1 MQQRLS
7 LREWARNNK
16 IWEPYSWRTFL
27 EKDLVPFYRQ
37 AFILNEFYNFLKS
50 YEICGKNSL
59 KDIEDEV
66 LKNKVRVAIY
76 GGADNPAT
84 SFAKFM
90 YDYFGL
96 RAENASSFEESI
108 KFYESWG
115 DSIKISVRDNSWIN
129 SISIKNLV
137 DELRRIISE
146 ICSKI
151 GIRLSEVGI
160 QETYPYY
167 PSGFINPDTLLPQ
180 PGEKPEKLISLINEF
195 RQKAVDLS
203 IGVNPFT
210 TFVFYIRAIPLLS
223 LMKFLECDIDKIT
236 KLANFLGLRA
246 YSMIDFQQV
255 SLPTKSP
262 DKFILVYDRASYN
275 LTNRLLV
282 LQYYLMK
289 IDQAVEEVYSNFIKE
304 AINQIHVN
312 FEPWKGYYEPIFSIL
327 NKILI
332 EDLRY
337 SYLTSTRC
345 SFYVENGR
353 IVKIKN
359 EELSNKVDVKEF
371 LIKISP
377 VISSG
382 IINDL
387 YFRGSS
393 FELDLHSITKE
404 WINKVIANE
413 GKT

>member
-1 MQQRLS
+1 MQQNLS
-7 LREWARNNK
+7 LKKWAIDNK
-16 IWEPYSWRTFL
+16 IWEPYSWRTFV
-27 EKDLVPFYRQ
+27 EKDLVSFYRQ
-37 AFILNEFYNFLKS
+37 AFILNEFYNFLKGK
-50 YEICGKNSL
+50 EICGKNSL
-59 KDIEDEV
+59 EDIEDEV

-76 GGADNPAT
+76 GGAENPVT

-96 RAENASSFEESI
+96 RAENASTFEESI
-108 KFYESWG
+108 KFYGSWG
-115 DSIKISVRDNSWIN
+115 DSIKISVHDKSWIK
-129 SISIKNLV
+129 SIPIDDLVSKLRSIIN
-137 DELRRIISE
+137 E

-167 PSGFINPDTLLPQ
+167 PSGFIKPDALLPQ

-210 TFVFYIRAIPLLS
+210 TFVFYTRAIPLLS

-236 KLANFLGLRA
+236 QLANFLGLKA
-246 YSMIDFQQV
+246 YSMIDLQQV

-275 LTNRLLV
+275 LINRLLE
-282 LQYYLMK
+282 LQHYLMNV
-289 IDQAVEEVYSNFIKE
+289 DQKVQEVYSNFIKE
-304 AINQIHVN
+304 AISQIHVN

-327 NKILI
+327 NKTLV

-337 SYLTSTRC
+337 SYSTNC
-345 SFYVENGR
+345 SFYVENGK
-353 IVKIKN
+353 IVKIKGV
-359 EELSNKVDVKEF
+359 ELSNKVDVKEF

-377 VISSG
+377 VISSV

-387 YFRGSS
+387 YLRGSY
-393 FELDLHSITKE
+393 FELNLDSITKE
-404 WINKVIANE
+404 WIDKVIANE

>member
-1 MQQRLS
+1 MMQPGLS
-7 LREWARNNK
+7 LKKWAIDNK
-16 IWEPYSWRTFL
+16 IWEPYSWRTFV

-37 AFILNEFYNFLKS
+37 AFILNEFYNFLKGK
-50 YEICGKNSL
+50 EICGKNSL

-76 GGADNPAT
+76 GGAENPNN

-96 RAENASSFEESI
+96 RAENASTFEESI

-115 DSIKISVRDNSWIN
+115 DSIKISVHDKSWIK
-129 SISIKNLV
+129 SIPIDDLV
-137 DELRRIISE
+137 SKLKSIISE

-160 QETYPYY
+160 QETYTYY
-167 PSGFINPDTLLPQ
+167 PSGFINPDALLPQ

-210 TFVFYIRAIPLLS
+210 TFVFYTSTIPLLS

-236 KLANFLGLRA
+236 KLANFLGLEA
-246 YSMIDFQQV
+246 YSMIDFQRV

-262 DKFILVYDRASYN
+262 DKFILAYN
-275 LTNRLLV
+275 RNYSLTRSLLD
-282 LQYYLMK
+282 LQKYIMN
-289 IDQAVEEVYSNFIKE
+289 IEQVAREVYSNFIYE
-304 AINQIHVN
+304 AINQIHIN
-312 FEPWKGYYEPIFSIL
+312 FDPWKGYYEPIFTLL
-327 NKILI
+327 NKTLKNK
-332 EDLRY
+332 DLRY
-337 SYLTSTRC
+337 TISCR
-345 SFYVENGR
+345 FYVENGKITR
-353 IVKIKN
+353 IDREEVSSKI
-359 EELSNKVDVKEF
+359 EAREF

-377 VISSG
+377 VVSAG

-387 YFRGSS
+387 YIGGS
-393 FELDLHSITKE
+393 FFDLYFHSATKE
-404 WINKVIANE
+404 WIDKVIANE